1 MCIAVSS
8 TNILGEYEPYSLT
21 PKKVVLPNS
30 FTLSSKTTQVVLV
43 EERWAPTERDNHA
56 FIVKYPEETSEKEK
70 LTVKQI
76 VAKFNVGKTQKVWHM
91 IKAKSV
97 IKNEWLNCGIGSM
110 KWKQHKSWN

>member
-1 MCIAVSS
+1 M
-8 TNILGEYEPYSLT
+8 T
-21 PKKVVLPNS
+21 
-30 FTLSSKTTQVVLV
+30 
-43 EERWAPTERDNHA
+43 PTERDNHA

-97 IKNEWLNCGIGSM
+97 IKN
-110 KWKQHKSWN
+110 